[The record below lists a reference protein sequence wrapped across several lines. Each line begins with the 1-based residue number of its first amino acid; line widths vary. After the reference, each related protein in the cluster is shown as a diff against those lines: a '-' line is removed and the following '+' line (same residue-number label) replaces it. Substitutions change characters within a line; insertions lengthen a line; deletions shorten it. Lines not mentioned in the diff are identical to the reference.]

1 MVAKWGP
8 DQTSAKAATPAW
20 QAGVGGRPVGFIQ
33 YAVTT
38 TATTLSNSTTN
49 AAIVNVASLI
59 VASCGTTNMRWRD
72 DGVTVA
78 TTTTGVVFPSGTT
91 LTYSGNITALS
102 FVAIGGT
109 AELAVSFYA

>member
-1 MVAKWGP
+1 
-8 DQTSAKAATPAW
+8 
-20 QAGVGGRPVGFIQ
+20 
-33 YAVTT
+33 
-38 TATTLSNSTTN
+38 
-49 AAIVNVASLI
+49 
-59 VASCGTTNMRWRD
+59 MRWRD